1 MLPSNFYIS
10 QSAVKDLE
18 REETCPF
25 RWKSQWI
32 DRNPD
37 LQFSNEHT
45 IKGQFFEQLVM
56 GASAHENKAVT
67 DLPRLLNGEKSID
80 QIRIERQ
87 AAKVKAWIEGEN
99 QLGLNLLDKQVP
111 IIINDQS
118 GVIDLVMLDI
128 SPTSDDVWVIDLKLT
143 KDLTSKRS
151 VYSYGNDWGGMD
163 QLQLTHYGWL
173 YKQKFGITPRL
184 GLLVADYSPKER
196 IEFGE
201 IIIPESKLEERSFRF
216 QEARSAIE
224 LYEHYGWIKTPTLK
238 ECALCKLECDKRIYY
253 PD

>member
-45 IKGQFFEQLVM
+45 IKGQFFEQLVF
-56 GASAHENKAVT
+56 GASAHENKPVL
-67 DLPRLLNGEKSID
+67 DLPRLLNGEKSTD
-80 QIRIERQ
+80 QLRIESQ
-87 AAKVKAWIEGEN
+87 AKKIKEWLCGDN
-99 QLGLNLLDKQVP
+99 PLGLTFLKTQVELKFGNE
-111 IIINDQS
+111 IGTIDAILTDNDDN
-118 GVIDLVMLDI
+118 I
-128 SPTSDDVWVIDLKLT
+128 WVIDLKLT

-151 VYSYGNDWGGMD
+151 VYSYGNDWASMD
-163 QLQLTHYGWL
+163 QLQLAHYGWL
-173 YKQKFGITPRL
+173 YGNVFGITPRL
-184 GLLVADYSPKER
+184 GLLVADYSPREL

-201 IIIPESKLEERSFRF
+201 IIIPKEKLEERSLRF
-216 QEARSAIE
+216 QEVKSTIE
-224 LYEHYGWIKTPTLK
+224 LYDHFGWIKTPTLK
-238 ECALCKLECDKRIYY
+238 ECTLCKLECDKRICQL
-253 PD
+253 D